1 MTRSH
6 FLKLSEKMRKM
17 AKSPKPQQRIFKNE
31 KKIDISFEANLKT
44 DGPKADAMGYRI
56 FRIKLNHVF

>member
-1 MTRSH
+1 
-6 FLKLSEKMRKM
+6 M
-17 AKSPKPQQRIFKNE
+17 AKSSQPKQQIFKNE

-56 FRIKLNHVF
+56 VRIKLNHVF